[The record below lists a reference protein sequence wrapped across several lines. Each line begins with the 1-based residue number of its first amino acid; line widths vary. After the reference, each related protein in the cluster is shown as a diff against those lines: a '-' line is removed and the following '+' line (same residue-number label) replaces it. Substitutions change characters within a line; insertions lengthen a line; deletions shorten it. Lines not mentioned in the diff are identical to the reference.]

1 MSPKSLLRH
10 PLCVSNPS
18 EFTTNNT
25 FKEVIG
31 DDKVTGKK
39 AKRLLLC
46 TGKIYYDLLEAR
58 EENKI
63 KNVAIVR
70 IEQLYPFPQTQIDAI
85 LKDYT
90 KAEKYWVQE
99 EPQNMGAWSFMLGY
113 MHKVDIDPIS
123 RPASASPATGYKKKH
138 DMQQAEIINTA
149 LGL

>member
-1 MSPKSLLRH
+1 M
-10 PLCVSNPS
+10 
-18 EFTTNNT
+18 
-25 FKEVIG
+25 
-31 DDKVTGKK
+31 
-39 AKRLLLC
+39 
-46 TGKIYYDLLEAR
+46 
-58 EENKI
+58 
-63 KNVAIVR
+63 AIVR